1 MRLMRSTRRPVRAG
15 EIQAR
20 NLGMDVDVFDEE
32 GKPVAA
38 GAGEGDLVCKVRA
51 LPVFPYAQP
60 LTFPADAV
68 PGAAARLLGS
78 AGEPAF
84 RDVSSTCASVCATC

>member
-1 MRLMRSTRRPVRAG
+1 MRSTRRPVRAG

-38 GAGEGDLVCKVRA
+38 GSGEGDLVCKVRA
-51 LPVFPYAQP
+51 LLAWPYSQP
-60 LTFPADAV
+60 LTSSADAV
-68 PGAAARLLGS
+68 PGAAARLLGP

-84 RDVSSTCASVCATC
+84 RDVSPPCASSCAVC